1 MSIPAI
7 ISTFALAFF
16 YFWPSIPSGLALGLA
31 PVVVVITTALSYIVG
46 VALVLLLGKPV
57 QQWLL
62 RRFNKT
68 VDNPDSLLRRAWNRF
83 GIIGLGLLA
92 PITVGAQIGT
102 VIGLALNAPPRK
114 LFLSMAL
121 GAVLWS
127 IALTIAVS
135 LGLVGVRSLA

>member
-16 YFWPSIPSGLALGLA
+16 YFWPAMPSGLALGLD
-31 PVVVVITTALSYIVG
+31 PLVVIITTSLSYIAG

-57 QQWLL
+57 QEWLS

-68 VDNPDSLLRRAWNRF
+68 VSNPHSLLRRAWNRF

-92 PITVGAQIGT
+92 PITVGAQIGA

-114 LFLSMAL
+114 LFLSMAV

-127 IALTIAVS
+127 IALTLAVQF
-135 LGLVGVRSLA
+135 GLVGVRSLA

>member
-16 YFWPSIPSGLALGLA
+16 YFWPAMPSGLALGLD
-31 PVVVVITTALSYIVG
+31 PLVVILTTSLSYIAG

-57 QQWLL
+57 QEWLS

-68 VDNPDSLLRRAWNRF
+68 VSNPNSLLRRTWNRF

-92 PITVGAQIGT
+92 PITIGAQIGA

-114 LFLSMAL
+114 LFLSMAV

-127 IALTIAVS
+127 IALTLAVQF
-135 LGLVGVRSLA
+135 GLVGVRSLA